1 MRTTNIAELK
11 NNLSNFLAD
20 VKLGQEI
27 LISDRNKPFAKIIPL
42 HNTSDFSAEELALAA
57 AGILRLP
64 EESEIG
70 KSFLKEKRSKVVR
83 ELVESG
89 KKHKAVELYRQK
101 KVSMGL
107 GAKLA
112 GVNLSEFIDLLKEQ
126 NVYLNLEMED
136 VDKAIGTARK
146 VL

>member
-20 VKLGQEI
+20 VKLGEEI

-42 HNTSDFSAEELALAA
+42 HNSSDFSTEELALAA

-70 KSFLKEKRSKVVR
+70 ESFLKEKRSN
-83 ELVESG
+83 L
-89 KKHKAVELYRQK
+89 KAETAIQAILDER
-101 KVSMGL
+101 
-107 GAKLA
+107 
-112 GVNLSEFIDLLKEQ
+112 D
-126 NVYLNLEMED
+126 ED
-136 VDKAIGTARK
+136 
-146 VL
+146 

>member
-20 VKLGQEI
+20 VKLGEEI

-42 HNTSDFSAEELALAA
+42 HNSSDFSAEELALAA

-70 KSFLKEKRSKVVR
+70 ESFLKEKRPN
-83 ELVESG
+83 L
-89 KKHKAVELYRQK
+89 KAETAIQAVLDER
-101 KVSMGL
+101 
-107 GAKLA
+107 
-112 GVNLSEFIDLLKEQ
+112 D
-126 NVYLNLEMED
+126 ED
-136 VDKAIGTARK
+136 
-146 VL
+146 